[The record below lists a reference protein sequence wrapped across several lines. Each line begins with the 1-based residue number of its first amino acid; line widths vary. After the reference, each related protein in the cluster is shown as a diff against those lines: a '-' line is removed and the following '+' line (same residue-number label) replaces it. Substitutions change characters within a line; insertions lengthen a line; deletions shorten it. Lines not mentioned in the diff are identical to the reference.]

1 MAYNSIKDKERKEVN
16 KMTREQMMDEIIR
29 QYGFECGITIAFCTL
44 AEDSTVSDTDL
55 RKAFDV
61 LVA

>member
-1 MAYNSIKDKERKEVN
+1 
-16 KMTREQMMDEIIR
+16 MTREEMMDMVIK
-29 QYGFECGITIAFCTL
+29 QYGFESNITITFCVL
-44 AEDSTVSDTDL
+44 AEDGTVSDTDL

>member
-1 MAYNSIKDKERKEVN
+1 
-16 KMTREQMMDEIIR
+16 MTREQMMDEIIR
-29 QYGFECGITIAFCTL
+29 QYGFESNITITFCVL
-44 AEDSTVSDTDL
+44 AEDNTVSDADL